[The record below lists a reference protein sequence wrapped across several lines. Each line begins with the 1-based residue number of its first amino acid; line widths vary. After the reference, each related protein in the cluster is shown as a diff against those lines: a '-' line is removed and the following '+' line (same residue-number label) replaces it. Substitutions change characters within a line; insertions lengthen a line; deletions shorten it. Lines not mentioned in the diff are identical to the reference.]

1 MRTVADGR
9 IDALSVGQYV
19 LTIDGGS
26 AGGRLA
32 VTCDDIID
40 NNGYVTTC
48 ECERQNRGN
57 GRCLRVDIEW
67 TVEESGGITLR
78 PTIVNI
84 EASNTN
90 NLGAFPVD
98 SQFLPDIPSVR
109 ASSHRVLRYQP
120 WYSSRTLPLLKT
132 WSALETH
139 HEMSSEVFIPVLENG
154 KLHLGSLTTR

>member
-1 MRTVADGR
+1 MRTVADRR

-67 TVEESGGITLR
+67 TVEELRAFTLR
-78 PTIVNI
+78 PTIVYI
-84 EASNTN
+84 EASNTSD
-90 NLGAFPVD
+90 LGVCSVD
-98 SQFLPDIPSVR
+98 SQFLPDIHGFR
-109 ASSHRVLRYQP
+109 ASSDRV
-120 WYSSRTLPLLKT
+120 
-132 WSALETH
+132 
-139 HEMSSEVFIPVLENG
+139 IP
-154 KLHLGSLTTR
+154 LHLQYCNCSDVFCCISSFILPTFLFS